1 MLQGAVMAP
10 CTMCTWDEYSGKSSC
25 TRLWHASI
33 VGVPWHRDMKNRFPH
48 RSPRFGLRGCSP
60 GPRRFL
66 GKAETGIKWKL
77 NVFVSRAHII
87 IRGTISVWTGIR
99 IPFRFVFVS
108 VKFLRRKTSWIWFSI
123 TWCLNV
129 LSKNNLINIIIISFR
144 NFILRNSLFYHSIL
158 KFNKKVIK

>member
-1 MLQGAVMAP
+1 MENPAGRFPGPPVKIGTISSVFNLLQSRLLLASMLQGAVMAP

-87 IRGTISVWTGIR
+87 IRGTISVWTGI
-99 IPFRFVFVS
+99 PNS
-108 VKFLRRKTSWIWFSI
+108 FSI
-123 TWCLNV
+123 LLNFCGGRHLEFDFQLRDV
-129 LSKNNLINIIIISFR
+129 WTCYQRLI
-144 NFILRNSLFYHSIL
+144 
-158 KFNKKVIK
+158 